1 MKNAFFV
8 FMGGGAGSMARWA
21 LTKVGFGFN
30 FPMATFT
37 ANVLSCLLVGFF
49 STMLLAKTNLNAEL
63 KLILLT
69 GFCGGFSTFST
80 FISETDQ
87 ILKSGNMLLAF
98 GNIIFNII
106 FCMLA
111 LYIGMWLSKHF
122 FNYGII

>member
-1 MKNAFFV
+1 MKNALFV
-8 FMGGGAGSMARWA
+8 FMGGGAGSIARWA
-21 LTKVGFGFN
+21 FTKVSFEFN

-49 STMLLAKTNLNAEL
+49 STMLLAKTNWNAEL

-98 GNIIFNII
+98 GNIILNII

-111 LYIGMWLSKHF
+111 LYLGMWLSKHF

>member
-1 MKNAFFV
+1 MKNALFV
-8 FMGGGAGSMARWA
+8 FMGGGAGSIARWA
-21 LTKVGFGFN
+21 FTKFSFGFN
-30 FPMATFT
+30 FPMDTFT
-37 ANVLSCLLVGFF
+37 ANVLSCLLLGFF
-49 STMLLAKTNLNAEL
+49 STMLLAKTNWNAEL

-80 FISETDQ
+80 YISETDQ

-98 GNIIFNII
+98 GNIILNII